1 MSSLARKTKARMNK
15 AAADGIIVTL
25 RVHKLELRRAGVRH
39 LSLFGSAALGE
50 ANATSDIDLA
60 AELDPAAHI
69 GLFRLTAIERR
80 LAQILGRDV
89 DLLPEPVEQ
98 PRLQSNIDRD
108 RRRAF

>member
-15 AAADGIIVTL
+15 AAADGIIATL

-50 ANATSDIDLA
+50 ANIDLA